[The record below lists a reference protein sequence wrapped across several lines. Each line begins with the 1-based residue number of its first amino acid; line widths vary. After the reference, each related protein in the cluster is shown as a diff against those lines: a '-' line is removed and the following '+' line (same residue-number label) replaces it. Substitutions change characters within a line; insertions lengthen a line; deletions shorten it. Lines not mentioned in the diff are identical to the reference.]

1 MDEKAGTT
9 TIHDIARELGLNAS
23 TVSRGLHDN
32 PAVSAKTRA
41 LIKDKAREMNYR
53 PNHMA
58 AALRRGRSNMLG
70 VIVPAI
76 DRFFFACVIRGIEEA
91 ADAAGFRVMVCQS
104 FDSFAR
110 ESQMVDVLQQLRADA
125 IIVSTAKDPAHD
137 PNFYRKLISSG
148 ATIQF
153 FDHAPEGLDVPAVVI
168 DDFKGAYDATQHLI
182 STGRKKIAH
191 LHGPLHIGIYEQR
204 YKGFLA
210 AMQDAGLDVPE
221 GFLVQVQQHYD
232 NGRGAFEQLWSLPQP
247 PEAIFSASDYAAIG
261 CAKGAVARGIKIP
274 DQLAL
279 VGFANEPFTELL
291 TPALSSVDQ
300 QTNLMGRRVAERTI
314 ATVKGNP
321 MEGDHRL
328 VLDPGVVVRES
339 S

>member
-1 MDEKAGTT
+1 MAAKSGKT
-9 TIHDIARELGLNAS
+9 TIHDIARALGLNAS

-32 PAVSAKTRA
+32 PAVSEKTRE
-41 LIKDKAREMNYR
+41 LIHAKAREMNYR

-76 DRFFFACVIRGIEEA
+76 DRFFFASVIRGIEEE

-104 FDSFAR
+104 FDSFER
-110 ESQMVDVLQQLRADA
+110 ERQMVDVLQELRADA
-125 IIVSTAKDPAHD
+125 IMVSTAKDAAHD
-137 PNFYRKLISSG
+137 PAYYRGLIKNG

-153 FDHAPEGLDVPAVVI
+153 FDHSPSGLDVHAVVI
-168 DDFKGAYDATQHLI
+168 DDFKGAYDATRHLI
-182 STGRKKIAH
+182 NTGRRRIAH

-210 AMQDAGLDVPE
+210 AMQEARLPVPE
-221 GFLVQVQQHYD
+221 GYLVQIQNHFD
-232 NGRGAFEQLWSLPQP
+232 TGRPAFNQLWALPEP
-247 PEAIFSASDYAAIG
+247 PDAIFSASDYGAIG
-261 CAKGAVARGIKIP
+261 CAKGALDMGVKIP
-274 DQLAL
+274 EQLAL

-291 TPALSSVDQ
+291 TPSLSSVDQ
-300 QTNLMGRRVAERTI
+300 QTNRMGRTVARRTI
-314 ATVKGNP
+314 AAVRGNP
-321 MEGDHRL
+321 IEGANRM
-328 VLDPGVVVRES
+328 VLAPGVVVRES